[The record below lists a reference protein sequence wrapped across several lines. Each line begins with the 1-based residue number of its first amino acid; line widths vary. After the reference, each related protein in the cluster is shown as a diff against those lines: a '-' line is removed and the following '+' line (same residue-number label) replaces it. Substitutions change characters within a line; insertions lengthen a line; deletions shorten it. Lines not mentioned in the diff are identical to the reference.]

1 MGGLLWCTVAS
12 ICVGTADS
20 LQTAPFIRARK
31 TPIRPIGIGP
41 LHLRTKEEQ
50 GRIDDGKIKVPSSGS
65 ELNERGSFFNM
76 PILQPMDELSLDEAP
91 AKNSSPSSNQEG
103 TDDET
108 TKLVIGAGVALVFAA
123 TIALLVKL
131 GDELGLPG
139 VGQFVSDPPGSFDEI
154 ISSLDGMDK
163 QKAVVY
169 FGIFYVL
176 AEILAIPA
184 FPLTAASGY
193 LFGAFPGTATC
204 LFSAAI
210 AASISFVIGKT
221 LLRGYVEDVLDE
233 NPKFRSMDRAIEK
246 EGFKLMVLLRL
257 SPLFP
262 FALSNYLYGASS
274 IRFPSYFFGTILG
287 FAPGTFAYV
296 YGGVIGK
303 ELTVGGDHAQPWY
316 IYAGG
321 MAIIVGL
328 IKVIGD
334 VATSVIDT
342 MEDDES

>member
-1 MGGLLWCTVAS
+1 
-12 ICVGTADS
+12 
-20 LQTAPFIRARK
+20 
-31 TPIRPIGIGP
+31 
-41 LHLRTKEEQ
+41 
-50 GRIDDGKIKVPSSGS
+50 
-65 ELNERGSFFNM
+65 M

-303 ELTVGGDHAQPWY
+303 ELTVGGDNAQPWY